1 MNGENIVHLNL
12 PNVFT
17 IGVILLVWVVVWVVV
32 GQGVRRALGMQSAS
46 ETQSAAMVAAGMP
59 GAA

>member
-1 MNGENIVHLNL
+1 MNGENILHLNL

-17 IGVILLVWVVVWVVV
+17 VGLILAVWVVIWLVV
-32 GQGVRRALGMQSAS
+32 GQGVRRALGVQLAGGAQSDALS
-46 ETQSAAMVAAGMP
+46 AAGMP